1 MADLPNLT
9 AEQLIPL
16 IPGLRNVALVG
27 RGGQKLVFRAE
38 LNGQVYAIKFALV
51 PEEIEV
57 EEIADAEVT
66 ARAAREVE
74 TMRDCTSR
82 HMVKLGPIG
91 LTFAQIDGQKTLFFT
106 EEFVD
111 GRDLKQLLRAEG
123 PLPVTEVATLG
134 LHITDAIRALWELG
148 KIHRDIKPGNIMRRT
163 DSSEFVLLDAGLAFD
178 VVGESL
184 SGGLLVGTPIYFSPE
199 QFDYSSRRTGMD
211 FRSDIFALGVTM
223 YEVLTGRHP
232 FWEPG
237 ATSQTLYARIRSAIP
252 RPPSE
257 LVSGV
262 PPQLDDVILRML
274 GKSPHLRY
282 RKCDQLISA
291 LERI

>member
-1 MADLPNLT
+1 MPDLPNLT
-9 AEQLIPL
+9 AEQVIGVIPR
-16 IPGLRNVALVG
+16 LRDVALVG

-38 LNGQVYAIKFALV
+38 LDGEVYAIKFALV

-57 EEIADAEVT
+57 EEISDAEVT

-82 HMVKLGPIG
+82 HMVKIGPIG
-91 LTFAQIDGQKTLFFT
+91 LTFSEIAGQKVLFFS

-111 GRDLKQLLRAEG
+111 GRDLKQLLRGGEPLTAAE
-123 PLPVTEVATLG
+123 VVTLG
-134 LHITDAIRALWELG
+134 LHITDAIRALWDIG
-148 KIHRDIKPGNIMRRT
+148 KIHRDIKPGNIMRRAQ
-163 DSSEFVLLDAGLAFD
+163 SSAYVLLDAGLAFD

-223 YEVLTGRHP
+223 YEMLTGRHP

-237 ATSQTLYARIRSAIP
+237 VTSQTLYGRIRSAIP

-257 LVSGV
+257 LALGV